1 MVRRKGS
8 VMTRQEFTRK
18 VRKHIIDRANGNCEA
33 CKLPFK
39 PGARV
44 EVDHIL
50 PCELGGTND
59 ASNGRAL
66 CPSCHKAKTAED
78 IRRIRKADRQRDKAS
93 GAARKAPKMK
103 SRGFEN
109 EPKPRAI
116 DKAAVDDAAKLPRR
130 RLFG

>member
-1 MVRRKGS
+1 MP
-8 VMTRQEFTRK
+8 RQEFTRK
-18 VRKHIIDRANGNCEA
+18 VRKHIIDRANGKCDVCE
-33 CKLPFK
+33 LPFK

-66 CPSCHKAKTAED
+66 CPSCHKAKTTED

-93 GAARKAPKMK
+93 GASRKPTKMK

-116 DKAAVDDAAKLPRR
+116 DKAAVDAVANLPRR
-130 RLFG
+130 NLFG